1 LPKTKIY
8 SPIQVLAISFLGGPM
23 AMVYALWKNFHDLE
37 DAHGK
42 RQILVWGT
50 IFIVALLLFA
60 PLMATAWWDYALP
73 FAYPIAAWSL
83 AERHQMTKQAIAE
96 SEIYEFQTVWNVI
109 AVSIFFLIAMM
120 VVAVIWYSA
129 LATIGVIQ

>member
-1 LPKTKIY
+1 VPKTKIY
-8 SPIQVLAISFLGGPM
+8 SPLQVLAISFLGGPM

-37 DAHGK
+37 DPYGK
-42 RQILVWGT
+42 QQILIWGT

-60 PLMATAWWDYALP
+60 PLMSTEWWNYVLP
-73 FAYPIAAWSL
+73 FIYPIAAWSL

-96 SEIYEFQTVWNVI
+96 SEIYEFQTVANVV
-109 AVSIFFLIAMM
+109 AVSVFFLIALMA
-120 VVAVIWYSA
+120 VAVIWYSA